1 MVLLPF
7 AMVRV
12 IVQSVLRR
20 GNEHVD
26 VDERKDEDEET
37 ADRRRI
43 SEEAESEGDWRVEFL
58 TTGGI
63 AFLER
68 FSIVVVVV
76 VDESSFVSA
85 RGCRRGGA
93 SSLRS
98 FFTSLSSSCWMDVE
112 FV

>member
-1 MVLLPF
+1 M
-7 AMVRV
+7 
-12 IVQSVLRR
+12 
-20 GNEHVD
+20 
-26 VDERKDEDEET
+26 
-37 ADRRRI
+37 
-43 SEEAESEGDWRVEFL
+43 
-58 TTGGI
+58 TGGI
-63 AFLER
+63 GFLER

-85 RGCRRGGA
+85 RGYRCGGT